1 MEAKCVKCEEIKE
14 IVCTVDGKPWCE
26 NCFDKAMVWE
36 DEHVTKCCATCAWY
50 EDFQGV
56 CFNGDSTHCAD
67 FTEPEDACE
76 EWRKKD

>member
-1 MEAKCVKCEEIKE
+1 M
-14 IVCTVDGKPWCE
+14 
-26 NCFDKAMVWE
+26 
-36 DEHVTKCCATCAWY
+36 TKCCATCAWY

-56 CFNGDSTHCAD
+56 CFNGDSPLCAD